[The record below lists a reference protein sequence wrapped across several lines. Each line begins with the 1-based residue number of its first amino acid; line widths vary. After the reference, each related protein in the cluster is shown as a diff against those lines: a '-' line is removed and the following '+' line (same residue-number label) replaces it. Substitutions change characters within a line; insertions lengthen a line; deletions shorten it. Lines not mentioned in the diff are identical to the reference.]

1 MFVTDE
7 AFPLQTNLMRPY
19 PGKNLSEAKAVFNYR
34 LSRAR
39 RIIENSFGILAARW
53 RIFRRPIL
61 AEPEHVIRYTQATI
75 ALHNFLR
82 TTESSVYCPPGFTDG
97 EDGGGNVL
105 EGTWRNE
112 LHGDQGL
119 TRLCQIGGNSYRRSA
134 AGTRELFQDYFLTPE
149 GEVSWQY
156 NFVHRTS

>member
-1 MFVTDE
+1 
-7 AFPLQTNLMRPY
+7 MRPY